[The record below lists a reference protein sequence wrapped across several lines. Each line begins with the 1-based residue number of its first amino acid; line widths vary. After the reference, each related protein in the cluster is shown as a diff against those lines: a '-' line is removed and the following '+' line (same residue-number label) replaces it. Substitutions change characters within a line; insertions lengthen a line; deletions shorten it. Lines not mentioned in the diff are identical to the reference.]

1 MHNTH
6 TLTPQVYESV
16 GYARVVNYRKD
27 MAPDSQPE
35 EGEVV
40 IPVDRRNL
48 VLGNKHILRNKLDS
62 AERERVIAAYARDMD
77 RDFAVQG
84 PMYRAV
90 HALALR
96 VLAGEKLCL
105 ECCCLPLKCHANI
118 IVERIAERIN
128 RIVVNRS
135 SNPAEL
141 KASAGLLDSD

>member
-1 MHNTH
+1 MADTASP
-6 TLTPQVYESV
+6 LSQAGAA
-16 GYARVVNYRKD
+16 GYARVVNRRKD

-48 VLGNKHILRNKLDS
+48 VLGNKHVLRNKLDS

-77 RDFAVQG
+77 RDFAAQG

-96 VLAGEKLCL
+96 VSAGEKLCL
-105 ECCCLPLKCHANI
+105 ECCCLPLQCHASV
-118 IVERIAERIN
+118 IVEKIN
-128 RIVVNRS
+128 QMV
-135 SNPAEL
+135 A
-141 KASAGLLDSD
+141 AGLPDKGEKIWDGRT